1 MFREKKTIRR
11 IVSFSAAAVCMMSAL
26 RFMPAI
32 KTDSYAAD
40 TLTAFEITEDMKIG
54 WNYGNC
60 LDATVSGDTATV
72 NSETAWGNP
81 KATQELMDAI
91 KAKGFNTVR
100 LPTTWY
106 QHLDADNNIDPEWMA
121 RVHEVV
127 DYCYKNDMYVILNLH
142 HENWVNRADLGTAYD
157 EMKPKLLKIWQQ
169 IADEFT
175 DYDQHL
181 IFECMNEPRAVG
193 TTHEWWGPEQS
204 EVDCINQLNADFVEL
219 IRNDDS
225 PYADTRLLMIPGYCA
240 SSDLTMISKVV
251 VPEDDYVAVSVHAY
265 SPYAFTMDKTVEDH
279 STFTDAYEAEL
290 KSILEGV
297 RSTFIE
303 EDIPV
308 VIGEFSASNYDN
320 TEARCEWAECYIST
334 TKKYGIPCVLWDN
347 DARGNKDKAERHDY
361 INRDTYEWYEDSVQV
376 VDTMMS
382 VLADKSIVWGSEGK
396 GPEYVHSSIDSGKT
410 LTSTSQ
416 TIDASVTGGNCTA
429 NYDVSWA
436 ALEGKEIAV
445 QFTGDAPLACFM
457 DDAWGNWTQVNP
469 YDVDKK
475 NGIAY
480 YSYDDIKAAWT
491 ASSSPAHL
499 CCMTM
504 GVTTVT
510 KISLIDAATIKEP
523 EVEPDTDPDIE
534 TTTEPEVETTTE
546 PEVETTTDG
555 SFKFELLS
563 YNVDISSRAT
573 AEGEVGLVIYLK
585 GEPGASVGG
594 CVGYGTNEE
603 DWVNLEWS
611 TTLRDSGYGDVEVD
625 ITDIPEEFNSVQV
638 QIWWSNVW
646 DASTETAIDYPC
658 EMDAFALA
666 ASNFNVVYGDVNGNG
681 DVDVADAI
689 AVMSYVTNSEK
700 FPLSNEQLLAGD
712 VYQAGD
718 GVGINDAVSIQKYL
732 TKLISVLP
740 ES

>member
-1 MFREKKTIRR
+1 MFRESKTIRR

-26 RFMPAI
+26 RFMPALESD
-32 KTDSYAAD
+32 TLAAD
-40 TLTAFEITEDMKIG
+40 TLTAFEITKEMKIG

-60 LDATVSGDTATV
+60 LDATVTGDTATV
-72 NSETAWGNP
+72 ESETAWGNP

-142 HENWVNRADLGTAYD
+142 HENWVNRSDLGEAYD
-157 EMKPKLLKIWQQ
+157 EMKPKLLAIWQQ

-193 TTHEWWGPEQS
+193 TTHEWWGPLQS

-251 VPEDDYVAVSVHAY
+251 VPDDDYVAVSVHAY
-265 SPYAFTMDKTVEDH
+265 SPYGFTMNPAVTDH
-279 STFTDAYEAEL
+279 STFTDAYRTEL
-290 KSILEGV
+290 LSILEGV

-303 EDIPV
+303 NDIPV

-347 DARGNKDKAERHDY
+347 DARGNSDSSERHDY
-361 INRDTYEWYEDSVQV
+361 IDRDTLEWYEDSVQV

-382 VLADKSIVWGSEGK
+382 VHADSSIVWGIEGK
-396 GPEYVHSSIDSGKT
+396 GPEYIHSDIDSGKT

-416 TIDASVTGGNCTA
+416 TIDASVTGGNCSS

-445 QFTGDAPLACFM
+445 EFTGDAPIACFM
-457 DDAWGNWTQVNP
+457 DSEWGSWTQVNP
-469 YDVDKK
+469 FSVDKT

-480 YSYDDIKAAWT
+480 YSYEDIKAAWT
-491 ASSSPAHL
+491 ASSDLAHL

-504 GVTTVT
+504 GTTTIT
-510 KISLIDAATIKEP
+510 KIALIDAAEIKDSES
-523 EVEPDTDPDIE
+523 EPDVETTTAPESE
-534 TTTEPEVETTTE
+534 TTTEPD
-546 PEVETTTDG
+546 VETTTDG
-555 SFKFELLS
+555 SFTFEAVTYNIELPEGSKEGLLL
-563 YNVDISSRAT
+563 DIALEGT
-573 AEGEVGLVIYLK
+573 AN
-585 GEPGASVGG
+585 ASVGG
-594 CVGYGTNEE
+594 CVGYGTNAD
-603 DWVNLEWS
+603 DWVNIEWS
-611 TTLRDSGYGDVEVD
+611 TSIGADGTKSVLVD
-625 ITDIPEEFNSVQV
+625 ISDIPEEFEAAQV

-646 DASTETAIDYPC
+646 DASTETATDYPC
-658 EMDAFALA
+658 EMVSYNIHGTGGIEPA
-666 ASNFNVVYGDVNGNG
+666 VYGDVNGNG
-681 DVDVADAI
+681 EVEVADVIAI
-689 AVMSYVTNSEK
+689 MAYAANPDAN
-700 FPLSNEQLLAGD
+700 PLTEEQIQAGD
-712 VYQAGD
+712 VYQTGD
-718 GVGINDAVSIQKYL
+718 GVSVTDAVSIQKYL